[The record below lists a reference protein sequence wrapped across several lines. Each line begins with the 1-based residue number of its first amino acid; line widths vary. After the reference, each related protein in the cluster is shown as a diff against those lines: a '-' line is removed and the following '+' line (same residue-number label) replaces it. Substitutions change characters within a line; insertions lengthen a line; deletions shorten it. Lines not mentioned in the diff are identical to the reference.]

1 MSTSSTNERSQQTPR
16 ETHYPVVIIGAGFA
30 GLAMSQQLK
39 ARGIDDFIIL
49 ERAAEVGGTWRDN
62 TYPGCACDVASDL
75 YSLSFSL
82 NPSWTRTYGQQ
93 QEIFSY
99 LKGVATELNIRD
111 KIHFNCELL
120 QAEWQA
126 DTQLW
131 HISTTQGSYYA
142 RALISATGPF
152 GSPKVPA
159 LNGQSDYQGHS
170 FHSLNWDHDYDFT
183 GKRVAVIGTGATA
196 TQIVPELQKS
206 AADLYVFQRT
216 PTWILPRFDSS
227 TGNTKRKLYQRFP
240 FVQKCV
246 RNAWYCAYEGIV
258 GLPQYVHP
266 VFLKGFESVGRWH
279 LRRNVKSPELRAKL
293 VPDFR
298 FNCKRTLLSDTY
310 YPTLEKSNVHL
321 VTDRL
326 DTFLEN
332 GIRIEDGREIDV
344 DVVVYATGFEVP
356 NDQYK
361 RLIGNNG
368 KSLHSVYA
376 DDMSGSYLGTS
387 TSGFPNLF
395 TMLGPF
401 SAAGNQS
408 AIFMLETQAD
418 YIARVL
424 ETLAKKDIASI
435 DVKPSVQDQFVNKM
449 HQLSRRVSWVG
460 GGCTSYYQDQD
471 GKNLGLWPNWSFKY
485 RSALASFQLRD
496 FTCVYTKDIPSTH
509 NADAEPQRVA
519 V

>member
-1 MSTSSTNERSQQTPR
+1 LSTSSTNERSQQTPR

-30 GLAMSQQLK
+30 GLAMSHHLK
-39 ARGIDDFIIL
+39 SRGIDDFIIL
-49 ERAAEVGGTWRDN
+49 ERASEVGGTWRDN

-75 YSLSFSL
+75 YSLSFSP
-82 NPSWTRTYGQQ
+82 NSGWTRTYGRQP
-93 QEIFSY
+93 EILSY
-99 LKGVATELNIRD
+99 LKGVAAELNLGE

-120 QAEWQA
+120 NAQWQ
-126 DTQLW
+126 DERQLW
-131 HISTTQGSYYA
+131 HITTSKGDYYA
-142 RALISATGPF
+142 RALITGTGPF
-152 GSPKVPA
+152 GSPKIPE
-159 LNGQSDYQGHS
+159 LQGQSDFKGHS
-170 FHSLNWDHDYDFT
+170 FHSLKWDHEYDFK

-196 TQIVPELQKS
+196 TQIVPELQKTAS
-206 AADLYVFQRT
+206 ELYVFQRT
-216 PTWILPRFDSS
+216 PTWILPRFDSPTGS
-227 TGNTKRKLYQRFP
+227 TKKKLYQRFP

-246 RNAWYCAYEGIV
+246 RNAWYCAYEGII

-279 LRRNVKSPELRAKL
+279 LRRSIKSPELREKL
-293 VPDFR
+293 EPDFR

-310 YPTLEKSNVHL
+310 YPTLEKRNVHL

-326 DTFLEN
+326 ETFLEN
-332 GIRIEDGREIDV
+332 GIRIEGGREVDV

-361 RLIGNNG
+361 RFVGKNG
-368 KSLHSVYA
+368 KSLYSAYA
-376 DDMSGSYLGTS
+376 DEMSGSYLGTS
-387 TSGFPNLF
+387 SSGFPNLF
-395 TMLGPF
+395 TMLGSF

-424 ETLAKKDIASI
+424 ETMAARDVVSI
-435 DVKPSVQDQFVNKM
+435 DVKASVQEGFVEKM
-449 HQLSRRVSWVG
+449 HRLSQRVSWVD
-460 GGCTSYYQDQD
+460 GGCTSYYQDQE

-485 RSALASFQLRD
+485 RSALAKFYLKD
-496 FTCVYTKDIPSTH
+496 FDCVYTKDISSPK
-509 NADAEPQRVA
+509 NVAAEQQRIA

>member
-1 MSTSSTNERSQQTPR
+1 MTTSATTKQPQHAPR
-16 ETHYPVVIIGAGFA
+16 EAPYPVVIIGAGFA
-30 GLAMSQQLK
+30 GLAMSHHLK
-39 ARGIDDFIIL
+39 RQGMDDFIIL
-49 ERAAEVGGTWRDN
+49 ERASEVGGTWRDN

-75 YSLSFSL
+75 YSLSFL
-82 NPSWTRTYGQQ
+82 PNPGWTRTYGQQ

-99 LKGVATELNIRD
+99 LKSAASKLNLRQ

-120 QAEWQA
+120 EAKWLT
-126 DTQLW
+126 DKQLW
-131 HISTTQGSYYA
+131 QISTTTGTYYA

-152 GSPKVPA
+152 GSPKIPT
-159 LNGQSDYQGHS
+159 LPGQGDYQGYA
-170 FHSLNWDHDYDFT
+170 FHSLKWDHDYDFK

-196 TQIVPELQKS
+196 TQIVPELQKT
-206 AADLYVFQRT
+206 AAELYVFQRT

-227 TGNTKRKLYQRFP
+227 TGKTKRKLYRRFP
-240 FVQKCV
+240 FLQKCV

-266 VFLKGFESVGRWH
+266 VFLRGFESVGRWH
-279 LRRNVKSPELRAKL
+279 LRRSIKDLDLRKKL
-293 VPDFR
+293 IPDFR
-298 FNCKRTLLSDTY
+298 FNCKRTLLSDAY
-310 YPTLEKSNVHL
+310 YPTLENRNVHL
-321 VTDRL
+321 VTQGL
-326 DTFLEN
+326 ETFYEH
-332 GIRIEDGREIDV
+332 GIRIEGGRDIDV

-361 RLIGNNG
+361 RLIGSEG
-368 KSLHSVYA
+368 KTLHSVYA
-376 DDMSGSYLGTS
+376 EDMSGAYLGTS

-418 YIARVL
+418 YIARTL
-424 ETLAKKDIASI
+424 KTLADKGIASI
-435 DVKPSVQDQFVNKM
+435 DVKPSVQEGFVSKM
-449 HQLSRRVSWVG
+449 HQLSQRVSWVG

-485 RSALASFQLRD
+485 RSALAKVSLKHFQ
-496 FTCVYTKDIPSTH
+496 CVYEKDIAEATH
-509 NADAEPQRVA
+509 TEAEPQRVA